1 LPKTPHA
8 SCPLDFTS
16 FTARPTYILNSGHKF
31 YPKGRRSALATNN
44 NNNKKIKIQPY
55 THDRDGMKLQGFVN
69 VNEKLNKNEDI
80 FIYIQ
85 LTLVEII
92 MISPASH

>member
-1 LPKTPHA
+1 MHHAHWISLLLRRAQHIYLTLATNFIQKKKKKT
-8 SCPLDFTS
+8 
-16 FTARPTYILNSGHKF
+16 
-31 YPKGRRSALATNN
+31 LATNN